1 MWRSLAASKRYNT
14 LKNANSWSGRPMGL
28 TFQRSIRA
36 LERHGHHTESV
47 MVGQRLTDAILNF
60 DGCAANSSRCH
71 FTLQVSQ

>member
-1 MWRSLAASKRYNT
+1 
-14 LKNANSWSGRPMGL
+14 MGL